1 MKKGKILRL
10 KKGYNPNSSS
20 IGSLIPIFLFASV
33 ITGSVAVFISNWFK
47 KADKQIKQEMKDFH
61 SAKQH
66 EE

>member
-20 IGSLIPIFLFASV
+20 IGSLLPVFLLASV
-33 ITGSVAVFISNWFK
+33 VTGSIAVFISNWFR
-47 KADKQIKQEMKDFH
+47 KADRQIKKEIQDFNP
-61 SAKQH
+61 AGQH